1 MGAVMHTPPPTPI
14 PWHLLPGPLVLIDL
28 ETTGVSPTVD
38 RVVEIAAVRH
48 EPGRPPRVFESL
60 IDPDGR
66 GPGPTHVHGITREM
80 LRGAPRFAAVIPH
93 LRELCADAIMVAHN
107 ASFEDRF
114 LAAELARLGG
124 SWGLPRLCTL
134 LLARRLH
141 PERKGGVGHKLGGLV
156 ETYGLPI
163 KDAHAAMGDVRM
175 MSALLGA
182 MLRARADDPTFPR
195 MLAASTR
202 KSDREI
208 NWPATNPSLPLRP
221 RARSLV

>member
-1 MGAVMHTPPPTPI
+1 MHPSPPTPI

-28 ETTGVSPTVD
+28 ETTGVSPTAD

-80 LRGAPRFAAVIPH
+80 LRGAPRFAAVIAP
-93 LRELCADAIMVAHN
+93 LRELCTGAIMVAHN

-156 ETYGLPI
+156 ETYGLTV
-163 KDAHAAMGDVRM
+163 KDSHAAMGDVRM

-182 MLRARADDPTFPR
+182 MLRTHAEDPKLPR
-195 MLAASTR
+195 LLAASTR
-202 KSDREI
+202 VSDREI
-208 NWPATNPSLPLRP
+208 RWPSETSGAALRP
-221 RARSLV
+221 RSRALP